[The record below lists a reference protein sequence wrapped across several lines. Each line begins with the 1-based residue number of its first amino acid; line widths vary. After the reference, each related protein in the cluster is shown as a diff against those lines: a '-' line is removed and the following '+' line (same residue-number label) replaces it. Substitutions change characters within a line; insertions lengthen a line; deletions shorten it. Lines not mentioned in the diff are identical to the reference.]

1 MDKDEDLRQEIRE
14 RIKELNIIRTD
25 EGMPNISPLI
35 LSNPCVDEAII
46 GTTKNGQIVYSYD
59 RIIDVY
65 ADDLLKEWNPKKK
78 REEIKNEYKNELK
91 GLSKNEKNKKIDDL
105 IYQEFSSFFLKTY
118 SDVMNFVDLYTIF
131 PLNSSGNEVYFDDF
145 DLDTDDF
152 SQHGYDFFNK
162 EDKNKNVNKDIR
174 IVKPLIIYSI

>member
-1 MDKDEDLRQEIRE
+1 MDRDEALRQEIRE

-35 LSNPCVDEAII
+35 LNNPCVDEAIV

-59 RIIDVY
+59 RIIDAY

-145 DLDTDDF
+145 DLDTEDF
-152 SQHGYDFFNK
+152 SQHGYDFFNN